1 MTTAIAARYP
11 SSWMLHPPGI
21 STWRQPGHPRVEPA
35 PGRPGRRRG
44 ARVLLRCYANSDPV
58 NIAKAPTWG
67 DTLKGAFFWGN
78 PKNWDSVPRSWYWTM
93 IFAFLKV
100 VGVTGGYRGRANF
113 GKRESGLEPLL
124 RLREAASQAVDA
136 TASEHVDRFPDL
148 ARHIA
153 SDGTG
158 TGLAVVVPAYAR
170 GLNDVDELR
179 ATLEALAKQ
188 TMAPEAV
195 LIVDDAS
202 PVDLSP
208 ALADWPHAG
217 KLAHVRMKQ
226 NTGPAGARSVG
237 LRLLRSWAAGRR
249 LVICLTDS
257 DAVPHGRW
265 CEALFEA
272 QSLFPGIFCGP
283 TLSLV
288 DSHIGRF
295 HDHFG
300 NLNGRWRWQD
310 QPAVLLYGCTCN
322 FSVDTSAVKL
332 QEFDPIFSRAGFEDI
347 EFCWR
352 ARKSLG
358 VLTRY
363 CEGAH
368 VYHEYDRGLSGLYKQ
383 FWKYGNTEP
392 IMAWMHPDFSFQGSK
407 SLVTGFRDPRL
418 QVLAASMPQGPNAE
432 AAKAIFERI
441 MRLFKQVQPV

>member
-1 MTTAIAARYP
+1 
-11 SSWMLHPPGI
+11 
-21 STWRQPGHPRVEPA
+21 
-35 PGRPGRRRG
+35 
-44 ARVLLRCYANSDPV
+44 
-58 NIAKAPTWG
+58 
-67 DTLKGAFFWGN
+67 
-78 PKNWDSVPRSWYWTM
+78 M
-93 IFAFLKV
+93 IFVVLKV
-100 VGVTGGYRGRANF
+100 VGIIGGYRGRANF

-124 RLREAASQAVDA
+124 RLREDASLAVDA

-148 ARHIA
+148 AHCIA
-153 SDGTG
+153 GDGTS

-170 GLNDVDELR
+170 GLNDVEELR

-188 TMAPEAV
+188 TVVPEAV

-208 ALADWPHAG
+208 ALDDWPHAG
-217 KLAHVRMKQ
+217 RLAHIRMKQ

-265 CEALFEA
+265 CEAMLEA
-272 QSLFPGIFCGP
+272 QGLFPGIFCGP

-288 DSHIGRF
+288 DSHVGRF

-300 NLNGRWRWQD
+300 NLNGRWRWED
-310 QPAVLLYGCTCN
+310 QPAVLLYACTCN
-322 FSVDTSAVKL
+322 FSIDTSAVKL

-392 IMAWMHPDFSFQGSK
+392 IMAWMHPDFSFQGSH

-418 QVLAASMPQGPNAE
+418 PVLAASMPQGPNAE
-432 AAKAIFERI
+432 AAKAIFEKI
-441 MRLFKQVQPV
+441 MRLFKRVQPV